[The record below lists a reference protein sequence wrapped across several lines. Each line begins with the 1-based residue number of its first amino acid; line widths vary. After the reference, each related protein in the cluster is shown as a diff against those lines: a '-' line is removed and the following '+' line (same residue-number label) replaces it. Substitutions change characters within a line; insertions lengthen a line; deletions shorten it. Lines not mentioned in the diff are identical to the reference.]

1 MSEIMKVDTVQQYN
15 DYFGVETLH
24 PLVSVIEG
32 SKGKPLRFG
41 KKLYNIYA
49 ILLKDANCGNLKYG
63 KSIYDYQ
70 QGTMLF
76 LAPGQVMG
84 SEDDGQLH
92 QPEGW
97 VVAFHPE
104 FLRGTPLAH
113 IMKDYSYFSYNA
125 NEALHLSK
133 QERRTVIECMEKF
146 ALSCSILST
155 STAVRSS
162 WITSSCCLIIA
173 SASTTVSSS
182 PATMSITTC

>member
-76 LAPGQVMG
+76 LAP
-84 SEDDGQLH
+84 
-92 QPEGW
+92 
-97 VVAFHPE
+97 
-104 FLRGTPLAH
+104 
-113 IMKDYSYFSYNA
+113 
-125 NEALHLSK
+125 
-133 QERRTVIECMEKF
+133 
-146 ALSCSILST
+146 
-155 STAVRSS
+155 RSGNG
-162 WITSSCCLIIA
+162 I
-173 SASTTVSSS
+173 
-182 PATMSITTC
+182 